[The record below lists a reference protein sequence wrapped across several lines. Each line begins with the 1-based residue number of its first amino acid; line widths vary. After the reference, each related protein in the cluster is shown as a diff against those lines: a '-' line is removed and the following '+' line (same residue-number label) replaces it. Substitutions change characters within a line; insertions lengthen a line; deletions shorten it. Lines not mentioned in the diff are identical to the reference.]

1 MGSPFM
7 CLQSGQK
14 GTEGENRSAEKGWLR
29 VCGAAQVHA
38 EARASLIHG
47 TEVTEIGSNHPE
59 GGLSSLP

>member
-1 MGSPFM
+1 MGPLSET
-7 CLQSGQK
+7 GRAHK
-14 GTEGENRSAEKGWLR
+14 AWLR